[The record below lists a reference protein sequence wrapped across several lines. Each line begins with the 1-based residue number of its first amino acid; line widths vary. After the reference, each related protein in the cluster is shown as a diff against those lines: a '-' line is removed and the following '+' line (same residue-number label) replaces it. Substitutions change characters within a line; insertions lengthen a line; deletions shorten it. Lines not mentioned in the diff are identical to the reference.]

1 MKYAG
6 LKHVRLTVQ
15 ILAIAV
21 VAVPLLATGPAQAA
35 ARAAN
40 PAQVFAGTVVT
51 AAGTPVAG
59 QKVSLY
65 VTPDSVGKST
75 PIGTATT
82 GSDGRW
88 SLPAPA
94 FAVLPKAAQQ
104 AATADMGYLNV
115 ETVAL
120 SGGSLAVAAASAWV
134 GTVTQ
139 GTEPNSNQPLPM
151 MMKLMAAG
159 AATAQQDCCGRFG
172 CGPPLVQKVL
182 GRSHA
187 YTVVGEYHGYWDA
200 SGGVTY
206 TRGAESSIGSSVSV
220 SDGPWNFNGYDSFS
234 TSRSLTMGFPSNG
247 AHNSHQMVVSLKYV
261 KRRFVVF
268 SIGSGAVCDRWRQI
282 DEDGLYDPG
291 HGWTLFKRGKNV
303 IKDDGKT
310 RYHYIRRHHPRY
322 IDHIPHGGFFQLDS
336 GQGNTYGGAADV
348 FGVGIQAE
356 TTHSSDVAQAYTAGN
371 SHFRFHWVW
380 GSNGNLSDNPKI
392 EYSY

>member
-1 MKYAG
+1 MKY
-6 LKHVRLTVQ
+6 VRLTVQ
-15 ILAIAV
+15 LLAIAGI
-21 VAVPLLATGPAQAA
+21 AVPLLSTGPAQAA

-40 PAQVFAGTVVT
+40 PQVFAGTVVT

-75 PIGTATT
+75 LIGTAVT

-94 FAVLPKAAQQ
+94 FAALPKAAQQ

-115 ETVAL
+115 EAVAL
-120 SGGSLAVAAASAWV
+120 SGGSLAVAAESAWV
-134 GTVTQ
+134 GTATQ
-139 GTEPNSNQPLPM
+139 GTEPNSNKPLPM
-151 MMKLMAAG
+151 MMKPTAG
-159 AATAQQDCCGRFG
+159 NSASRRVTDCCGRFG
-172 CGPPLVQKVL
+172 CGPPGVQKVL

-206 TRGAESSIGSSVSV
+206 TRGAESSIGSYASVSG
-220 SDGPWNFNGYDSFS
+220 GPFNFSGYDSFS

-247 AHNSHQMVVSLKYV
+247 SHNSHQMVVSLKYI
-261 KRRFVVF
+261 KRRYIQR
-268 SIGSGAVCDRWRQI
+268 SIGSNAICYRWRQI
-282 DEDGLYDPG
+282 DENGLYDPG
-291 HGWTLFKRGKNV
+291 HGWTLFKKGKNV

-310 RYHYIRRHHPRY
+310 RYRYIVRHHPRY
-322 IDHIPHGGFFQLDS
+322 IDTIAPTGAFQLDS
-336 GQGNTYGGAADV
+336 GLGYTYGGAADA

-356 TTHSSDVAQAYTAGN
+356 TTHSSDVAQAYAAGTSN
-371 SHFRFHWVW
+371 FRRHHVW
-380 GSNGNLSDNPKI
+380 GSNGNLRDDPKI

>member
-1 MKYAG
+1 
-6 LKHVRLTVQ
+6 
-15 ILAIAV
+15 
-21 VAVPLLATGPAQAA
+21 
-35 ARAAN
+35 
-40 PAQVFAGTVVT
+40 
-51 AAGTPVAG
+51 VAG

-94 FAVLPKAAQQ
+94 FAALPQAAQQ

-120 SGGSLAVAAASAWV
+120 SGGSLAVAAESAWV
-134 GTVTQ
+134 GTGTQ

-151 MMKLMAAG
+151 MMKLTAGSAA
-159 AATAQQDCCGRFG
+159 ASRRVTDCCGRFG
-172 CGPPLVQKVL
+172 CGPPLVQAVL

-187 YTVVGEYHGYWDA
+187 YTVVGEYHGYWNA

-206 TRGAESSIGSSVSV
+206 TRGAESSIGSSASV

-247 AHNSHQMVVSLKYV
+247 AHNSHRMVVSLKYV
-261 KRRFVVF
+261 KRRFVVS

-291 HGWTLFKRGKNV
+291 HGWTLFKKGKNV

-310 RYHYIRRHHPRY
+310 RYRYVRRHHPRY
-322 IDHIPHGGFFQLDS
+322 IDTVQPGGAFELDS
-336 GQGNTYGGAADV
+336 GRGYTYGGAADV

-356 TTHSSDVAQAYTAGN
+356 TTHSSDVAQAYAAGN
-371 SHFRFHWVW
+371 SNFRKHHVW
-380 GSNGNLSDNPKI
+380 GSNGNLKDLPKI